1 MSPVRPR
8 PGFGR
13 RFGYFMLAATA
24 VWFALVGAIVVAYGW
39 EELQGIGYFVG
50 LLAFVALMGD
60 LGLVELKGRPGF
72 SARASG

>member
-1 MSPVRPR
+1 
-8 PGFGR
+8 
-13 RFGYFMLAATA
+13 MLAATA

>member
-24 VWFALVGAIVVAYGW
+24 VWFGLVGAIVVAYGW
-39 EELQGIGYFVG
+39 EELQGIGYFIG
-50 LLAFVALMGD
+50 LLALVALIGA
-60 LGLVELKGRPGF
+60 LALWN
-72 SARASG
+72 